1 MAQSKT
7 ALVTGGAGFIGSNL
21 VDRLLSLEYKV
32 VVVDNLSTG
41 KLKNLNP
48 GATFH
53 HIDITHPSVSDVFQ
67 ESEIMPPLGT
77 FIVCE
82 AVNAFTVGVGRKVM
96 LAVNVVE
103 PAALVAVKV

>member
-1 MAQSKT
+1 MLDVWSE
-7 ALVTGGAGFIGSNL
+7 LPPPSVISML
-21 VDRLLSLEYKV
+21 
-32 VVVDNLSTG
+32 
-41 KLKNLNP
+41 
-48 GATFH
+48 
-53 HIDITHPSVSDVFQ
+53 SVSDVFQ

-77 FIVCE
+77 FIICE